1 MRNINNI
8 ILLIVVGLAVS
19 SIANANQCPAGMC
32 KGDNDCASSYCMNG
46 AGKTPNPQGC
56 FYCHVNIP
64 TKKIA
69 DGVEMPMA
77 GLGTWTYN
85 NSMAYDAV
93 SKALNLGY
101 THIDC
106 ALGYQNQ
113 ESVGKALK
121 DSKRER
127 STYFITSKI
136 PGGLNFSA
144 ATASME
150 LSLQQLG
157 LDYVDLMLVHFPAA
171 WSGQGGKMLR
181 LEEWRAMEAFQK
193 SGKAKAIG
201 VSHYCRRHLED
212 ILSINTVPIAVNQ
225 VQYHIGMG
233 MEGPNA
239 TDDKQFCDE
248 HGITYESFSPLC
260 GPCGKDAHM
269 ELITGKMVTDIGK
282 KYGKSGAQ
290 VSLKWQVQQGIPV
303 IPRSDSVDHLL
314 ENIDLFNWKL
324 SEEDMNTLTQSK
336 SPPVA
341 GDGPN
346 SGDCSVL

>member
-1 MRNINNI
+1 MRDINNI

-85 NSMAYDAV
+85 SSMAYDAV

-157 LDYVDLMLVHFPAA
+157 LDYVDLMLVHFPT
-171 WSGQGGKMLR
+171 W
-181 LEEWRAMEAFQK
+181 
-193 SGKAKAIG
+193 
-201 VSHYCRRHLED
+201 
-212 ILSINTVPIAVNQ
+212 
-225 VQYHIGMG
+225 
-233 MEGPNA
+233 
-239 TDDKQFCDE
+239 
-248 HGITYESFSPLC
+248 
-260 GPCGKDAHM
+260 
-269 ELITGKMVTDIGK
+269 VT
-282 KYGKSGAQ
+282 
-290 VSLKWQVQQGIPV
+290 
-303 IPRSDSVDHLL
+303 
-314 ENIDLFNWKL
+314 
-324 SEEDMNTLTQSK
+324 
-336 SPPVA
+336 
-341 GDGPN
+341 
-346 SGDCSVL
+346 